1 MKFRIYD
8 LDRARDCIQWLMSN
22 IGELQSSQGIIIR
35 GTGWTANLVITPEEF
50 MVVDIELN
58 QHVDEQDVTM
68 IMLRW
73 S

>member
-1 MKFRIYD
+1 MKFRIKT

-22 IGELQSSQGIIIR
+22 IGEIESSQGIVIR
-35 GTGWTANLVITPEEF
+35 GVGWTANLVITDQEL

-58 QHVDEQDVTM
+58 QHVDEQDATM

-73 S
+73 A

>member
-1 MKFRIYD
+1 MKFRIRD

-22 IGELQSSQGIIIR
+22 IGEIESRQGIIIR
-35 GTGWTANLVITPEEF
+35 GQGWTANLVITPDEF

-73 S
+73 A